1 MGFVRN
7 YGIPLVLAL
16 LVHALVAASFL
27 IAWKDPV
34 DLHDVI
40 KPQVVKASLVVLEK
54 PKAKPAPPK
63 ATPPPPPKKVEV
75 KPTPQ
80 VAPPQP
86 AKKPTLVPP
95 KKDVAAEKA
104 RQQQAA
110 EDRRKRL
117 DALLASQLNELKK
130 EEASA
135 IDQSADEEMVQT
147 YAQGIYQLI
156 VATWSRPPSARNG
169 MQTKLMVEL
178 VPTGDVVG
186 VTIVESSGNAAFD
199 RSAELAIRKAGK
211 FDVPKESADFER
223 YFRRFPV
230 VFNPEDLLR

>member
-1 MGFVRN
+1 MAFLRS
-7 YGIPLVLAL
+7 YGAPIVLAV
-16 LVHALVAASFL
+16 LVHGLVAATFFV
-27 IAWKDPV
+27 AWKDPV

-40 KPQVVKASLVVLEK
+40 KPQPVKATLIVLEK

-63 ATPPPPPKKVEV
+63 STPPPPPKKVEV

-86 AKKPTLVPP
+86 AKKPTPVPP

-104 RQQQAA
+104 RQQKA
-110 EDRRKRL
+110 EDDKRKRL
-117 DALLASQLNELKK
+117 DALLASSLNELKK

-135 IDQSADEEMVQT
+135 IDQSADSEMVQT
-147 YAQGIYQLI
+147 FAQGIYQLI
-156 VATWSRPPSARNG
+156 VANWSRPPSAKNG

-186 VTIVESSGNAAFD
+186 VTIIESSGNAAFD
-199 RSAELAIRKAGK
+199 RSAELAVRKVGK
-211 FDVPKESADFER
+211 FDVPKEPGDFER
-223 YFRRFPV
+223 YFRKFPV